1 MAGLPVNISSIVA
14 NDSNHI
20 MVTSRANIESSKQIK
35 SKRPSFTI
43 EVTQPKSIFE
53 DDVLP
58 DGLKR
63 TRKT

>member
-1 MAGLPVNISSIVA
+1 MPVNISSIVA

-20 MVTSRANIESSKQIK
+20 MVTSRTNIESSKQIK

-53 DDVLP
+53 DNVLP